1 MGIGLGAAKGA
12 ALGILYAVIATP
24 PFTLFVFSLRRWG
37 FVYEMFPMVALCSV
51 PAGAL
56 VGAMVVL
63 TRSYRRGAAWRAQLA
78 MLVIYP
84 LTGIVFFSSRGNVQ
98 MREGLEAAVAF
109 SPVFVPLGLLATWA
123 AVRWIRRTEH
133 GRPGRGVTPSGVHP

>member
-12 ALGILYAVIATP
+12 ALGVLYAVIASP
-24 PFTLFVFSLRRWG
+24 PFALFVFGLRRWG
-37 FVYEMFPMVALCSV
+37 FVFELFPLVAMCSV

-56 VGAMVVL
+56 VGALVVL
-63 TRSYRRGAAWRAQLA
+63 TRAYRRGAAWRAQLA
-78 MLVIYP
+78 MLFVYP
-84 LTGIVFFSSRGNVQ
+84 LTGIVFYSHQGNVQ
-98 MREGLEAAVAF
+98 LQEGLRAAVAF
-109 SPVFVPLGLLATWA
+109 APVFVPLGLLATWA